1 MRISWSRWNKILKV
15 GLTMNIYLSVYI
27 GTLVLVLATTP
38 AVIWLARRFNI
49 VDVPGARHM
58 HTSPISHVG
67 GVAIFISMM
76 TLSIPVLWLWNPNI
90 ATDQTMSGQLRIL
103 LLAAGSI
110 FMAGL
115 IDDVKTKG
123 LRARIKFIAQIASA
137 FMVCLAGIRIKSV
150 VITDSL
156 ALDFGWFSWPLTL
169 FWIVGITNAVN
180 LSDGLDGLAGG
191 VCAIACGVMAVFA
204 SSTGNIAMVVL
215 MLALLGSVTG
225 FLFFNFNPARIFMGD
240 CGSMFLGFMIASS
253 SVICFSKSSTL
264 VGLALPIAVLG
275 VPVFDTFFS
284 MLRRFLERRSIF
296 SADRSHFHHKL
307 IDLGLTQS
315 QAVVAI
321 YGVTLLN
328 AGLGMFMIV
337 TPKIY
342 VLVIF
347 FCTLVL
353 LFLVFHI
360 VGSVRLEQIKAAMH
374 KRYKII
380 HREHEERKS
389 FEEAALYF
397 RRAATFEQWWKAVS
411 TAADKMEFWTVD
423 LPVVNR
429 DGTCRA
435 LNWRYNGHGPDPGPD
450 GLIKVHVPVRDRRS
464 GSLLHLKIELYKNGS
479 LESAGRR
486 VALFTRLIDEHDIN
500 NLRSESRDSEYL
512 VADRAPLYT

>member
-1 MRISWSRWNKILKV
+1 M
-15 GLTMNIYLSVYI
+15 
-27 GTLVLVLATTP
+27 
-38 AVIWLARRFNI
+38 
-49 VDVPGARHM
+49 
-58 HTSPISHVG
+58 
-67 GVAIFISMM
+67 
-76 TLSIPVLWLWNPNI
+76 
-90 ATDQTMSGQLRIL
+90 
-103 LLAAGSI
+103 
-110 FMAGL
+110 
-115 IDDVKTKG
+115 
-123 LRARIKFIAQIASA
+123 AQIVSA
-137 FMVCLAGIRIKSV
+137 FMVCMAGIRIKSV

-156 ALDFGWFSWPLTL
+156 ILDFGWFSWPLTL

-191 VCAIACGVMAVFA
+191 ICAIACGVMAVFA
-204 SSTGNIAMVVL
+204 SSTGNMALVVL

-225 FLFFNFNPARIFMGD
+225 FLFFNFNPAKIFMGD

-253 SVICFSKSSTL
+253 SIICFSESSAL
-264 VGLALPIAVLG
+264 VGLALPVAVLG
-275 VPVFDTFFS
+275 VPVFDTLFS

-315 QAVVAI
+315 QAVIAI

-342 VLVIF
+342 VLMVF
-347 FCTLVL
+347 FCILVL
-353 LFLVFHI
+353 LLVIFHI
-360 VGSVRLEQIKAAMH
+360 IGSVRLVQIKAAMQ

-380 HREHEERKS
+380 HREREEKKS

-397 RRAATFEQWWKAVS
+397 RRAATFDQWWQAIS

-423 LPVVNR
+423 LPLVNR
-429 DGTCRA
+429 DGTSRA
-435 LNWRYNGHGPDPGPD
+435 LNWRYNGHEPEPDPE
-450 GLIKVHVPVRDRRS
+450 GLIQVHVPVRDRRS

-500 NLRSESRDSEYL
+500 NLRLESHGSEYL
-512 VADRAPLYT
+512 GADRVPLYT

>member
-1 MRISWSRWNKILKV
+1 
-15 GLTMNIYLSVYI
+15 MNIYISVYT
-27 GTLVLVLATTP
+27 GSLLLVLFITP
-38 AVIWLARRFNI
+38 VVIWLAHRFHI
-49 VDVPGARHM
+49 LDVPGARHM

-67 GVAIFISMM
+67 GIAIFASMMAVSISM
-76 TLSIPVLWLWNPNI
+76 LWFWN
-90 ATDQTMSGQLRIL
+90 QTVTTERIMHGQLRIL
-103 LLAAGSI
+103 LLAACVI

-115 IDDVKTKG
+115 IDDIKKKG
-123 LRARIKFIAQIASA
+123 LRARTKFIAQIASA
-137 FMVCLAGIRIKSV
+137 LMVCMVGIRIKSI
-150 VITDSL
+150 VITDSMTV
-156 ALDFGWFSWPLTL
+156 DFGWFSWPLTL

-204 SSTGNIAMVVL
+204 GSTGNMAVVIL
-215 MLALLGSVTG
+215 MLAMLGSVTG
-225 FLFFNFNPARIFMGD
+225 FLFFNFNPAKIFMGD

-253 SVICFSKSSTL
+253 SVLCFSKSSAL
-264 VGLALPIAVLG
+264 VGLTLPIAVLG
-275 VPVFDTFFS
+275 IPIFDTLFS

-315 QAVVAI
+315 QAVIAI

-342 VLVIF
+342 VLIVF
-347 FCTLVL
+347 FCILVL
-353 LFLVFHI
+353 LLLIFHI
-360 VGSVRLEQIKAAMH
+360 VGSVRLEQIKTAVQ

-397 RRAATFEQWWKAVS
+397 RRAATFDQWWQAVS
-411 TAADKMEFWTVD
+411 TAAGKMEFWTVD
-423 LPVVNR
+423 LPLVNR
-429 DGTCRA
+429 DGTTRA
-435 LNWRYNGHGPDPGPD
+435 LNWSYNGHDPDPGTE
-450 GLIKVHVPVRDRRS
+450 GLIQVLVPVRDRRS
-464 GSLLHLKIELYKNGS
+464 GSSLHLKIALYKNGS

-500 NLRSESRDSEYL
+500 DLRMERRNSEHFG
-512 VADRAPLYT
+512 ADRTLIYT

>member
-1 MRISWSRWNKILKV
+1 
-15 GLTMNIYLSVYI
+15 MNIYLSVYTGSLI
-27 GTLVLVLATTP
+27 LVLVMTP
-38 AVIWLARRFNI
+38 VVIWFARRLNI

-58 HTSPISHVG
+58 HTSPVSHVG
-67 GVAIFISMM
+67 GVAIFLSMM
-76 TLSIPVLWLWNPNI
+76 TLSIAVLWLWNP
-90 ATDQTMSGQLRIL
+90 TVTPDQKMLGQLRIL
-103 LLAAGSI
+103 LLAAGFI
-110 FMAGL
+110 FLAGL

-123 LRARIKFIAQIASA
+123 LLARIKFIAQIASA
-137 FMVCLAGIRIKSV
+137 FIICAAGIRIKSV
-150 VITDSL
+150 VITDTL

-169 FWIVGITNAVN
+169 FWIVGITNAIN

-191 VCAIACGVMAVFA
+191 ICAITCGVMAVFA
-204 SSTGNIAMVVL
+204 SSTGNMPMVVL

-225 FLFFNFNPARIFMGD
+225 FLFFNFNPAKIFMGD

-253 SVICFSKSSTL
+253 SVICFSKSSAL
-264 VGLALPIAVLG
+264 VGLALPVVVLG
-275 VPVFDTFFS
+275 VPVFDTLFS

-315 QAVVAI
+315 QAVIAI

-342 VLVIF
+342 VLITF
-347 FCTLVL
+347 FCVLVL
-353 LFLVFHI
+353 LLLIFHI
-360 VGSVRLEQIKAAMH
+360 VGSVRLEQIKTAMQ

-380 HREHEERKS
+380 HQEREERKS

-397 RRAATFEQWWKAVS
+397 RRATTFDQWWQAIS
-411 TAADKMEFWTVD
+411 MAAGKMEFWTVD
-423 LPVVNR
+423 MPLVNR
-429 DGTCRA
+429 DGTSRE
-435 LNWRYNGHGPDPGPD
+435 LNWSYNGHNPDPGQE
-450 GLIKVHVPVRDRRS
+450 GLIQVHVPVRDRRS

-486 VALFTRLIDEHDIN
+486 VALFTRLIDEHDISD
-500 NLRSESRDSEYL
+500 LRTEKRKSEHFG
-512 VADRAPLYT
+512 ANRAPLYT

>member
-1 MRISWSRWNKILKV
+1 
-15 GLTMNIYLSVYI
+15 MNIYLAVYTGSLI
-27 GTLVLVLATTP
+27 LVLFITP
-38 AVIWLARRFNI
+38 AVIWLARRLNI

-58 HTSPISHVG
+58 HTNPVSHVG
-67 GVAIFISMM
+67 GIAIFLSMM
-76 TLSIPVLWLWNPNI
+76 VLSITVLWFSNNNVT
-90 ATDQTMSGQLRIL
+90 TDQTMQGQLRIL
-103 LLAAGSI
+103 LLAGSFI

-115 IDDVKTKG
+115 IDDIKTKG
-123 LRARIKFIAQIASA
+123 LRARIKFIAQVASA
-137 FMVCLAGIRIKSV
+137 LMICLAGIRIKSI

-156 ALDFGWFSWPLTL
+156 ALDFGWFSWPLTI

-191 VCAIACGVMAVFA
+191 ICAIACGVMAVFA
-204 SSTGNIAMVVL
+204 GSTGNMPVVVL

-225 FLFFNFNPARIFMGD
+225 FLFFNFNPAKIFMGD

-253 SVICFSKSSTL
+253 SVICFSKSSAL

-307 IDLGLTQS
+307 IELGLTQS
-315 QAVVAI
+315 QAVIAI
-321 YGVTLLN
+321 YGATLLN

-342 VLVIF
+342 VLIIF
-347 FCTLVL
+347 FCA
-353 LFLVFHI
+353 LFLLLLIFHI

-397 RRAATFEQWWKAVS
+397 RRAATFEQWWQAVS

-423 LPVVNR
+423 LPLVNR
-429 DGTCRA
+429 DGTSRA
-435 LNWRYNGHGPDPGPD
+435 LNWHYNGHDPDPGPD

-464 GSLLHLKIELYKNGS
+464 GSSLNLKIELYKNGS

-486 VALFTRLIDEHDIN
+486 VALFTRLIDENDIN
-500 NLRSESRDSEYL
+500 DLRIERQGSEYF